1 MKKIAP
7 SLEQGNLQHSVASA
21 AIPGSLVQ
29 IQLVRQR
36 GGETA
41 PSFLQRFLFQREREK
56 KNERIYLVF
65 LSILY
70 WVALIS
76 EEVIRT
82 KTVAI
87 ALSRIIVVVGTIMK
101 ELFLHIVS
109 NIRFRDNN

>member
-1 MKKIAP
+1 MDPKTKKKVFIILGIGVVIIGAIIAIVLTLKKP
-7 SLEQGNLQHSVASA
+7 S
-21 AIPGSLVQ
+21 
-29 IQLVRQR
+29 

-70 WVALIS
+70 WVARFG

-87 ALSRIIVVVGTIMK
+87 ALSRIIVVVGT
-101 ELFLHIVS
+101 
-109 NIRFRDNN
+109 RFRDNN